1 MRSRMYRQAARLWAL
16 DLCSHGLLDVAGG
29 GTVAAPPPLHFPVAR
44 RLDACCSPLRQVP
57 RENWE
62 KSWDKRLAPRT
73 VGARPANHTRP
84 YFTRPRVTDVDCRSR
99 RVETDEKSAT
109 PGFMSYGTSIAEE
122 NMVDP
127 DVQGVI
133 DHQCVTVC
141 DGAQT
146 ESQSCYLGSMVWV
159 AHDLRRKVVV
169 GQLGPS
175 P

>member
-1 MRSRMYRQAARLWAL
+1 M
-16 DLCSHGLLDVAGG
+16 
-29 GTVAAPPPLHFPVAR
+29 
-44 RLDACCSPLRQVP
+44 RQVP

-99 RVETDEKSAT
+99 RVETDEKSPT

-122 NMVDP
+122 NIVDP
-127 DVQGVI
+127 DVPGMI

>member
-1 MRSRMYRQAARLWAL
+1 MLVL
-16 DLCSHGLLDVAGG
+16 VTTLLPSHSTPPENIIQTSKWLAGIEYS
-29 GTVAAPPPLHFPVAR
+29 
-44 RLDACCSPLRQVP
+44 RLDKGHLL
-57 RENWE
+57 E
-62 KSWDKRLAPRT
+62 
-73 VGARPANHTRP
+73 
-84 YFTRPRVTDVDCRSR
+84 Y
-99 RVETDEKSAT
+99 
-109 PGFMSYGTSIAEE
+109 AEE